1 MAQSRRSS
9 KVWGFFDRSLDNNT
23 AVCPT
28 CAKQLSAASTGGTS
42 HLLRHPC
49 YKLWVATPAPFFP
62 AAAVEVELTLPFALA
77 PPPPL
82 VPVAPEAPSLPPA
95 PPPAPALVPVAAE
108 ALLFPPAWAPVFSPL
123 LVPAAL
129 PASPVLPVTAD
140 DLDDL
145 DLDALLALDIEN
157 FI

>member
-62 AAAVEVELTLPFALA
+62 AAAVEVELTLP
-77 PPPPL
+77 
-82 VPVAPEAPSLPPA
+82 SA
-95 PPPAPALVPVAAE
+95 PPPAPVAAE